1 MPIIESIS
9 GAAAGVVRMPATI
22 VNDREQ
28 KGLLLTVAAL
38 FCGIGDQTWPV
49 AHAALVAIVSQR
61 HTREAGFDR
70 ALAAISATPGVV
82 ALRDVFRSG
91 TITCWR

>member
-9 GAAAGVVRMPATI
+9 GAAAGVARMPATI

-38 FCGIGDQTWPV
+38 FFGVGDQTWPV

-61 HTREAGFDR
+61 RTRDAGFDGG
-70 ALAAISATPGVV
+70 LA
-82 ALRDVFRSG
+82 